1 MLDIDFALTRNTARI
16 PTRAHG
22 TDAGLDLYAAEPA
35 TVMAGSVTSV
45 GTGFSLL
52 IPPGYVGLIWPRSGL
67 ATKNGIDTMAGVID
81 AGYTGEITI
90 ALTSHDDV
98 EIHSIKIGDKIA
110 QLLIQPIPAFALHQ
124 VSSLPGT
131 TRAKA
136 GFGSTGR

>member
-1 MLDIDFALTRNTARI
+1 MLDIDFTLIRDTAKI
-16 PTRAHG
+16 PTRAHD
-22 TDAGLDLYAAEPA
+22 TDAGLDLYAAESA

-45 GTGFSLL
+45 STGFSLL
-52 IPPGYVGLIWPRSGL
+52 IPPGYVGLIWPRSGM

-81 AGYTGEITI
+81 AGYTGEII
-90 ALTSHDDV
+90 VALTSHDDT
-98 EIHSIKIGDKIA
+98 EIHSIEIGDKIA
-110 QLLIQPIPAFALHQ
+110 QLLIQPIPAFTLNQ